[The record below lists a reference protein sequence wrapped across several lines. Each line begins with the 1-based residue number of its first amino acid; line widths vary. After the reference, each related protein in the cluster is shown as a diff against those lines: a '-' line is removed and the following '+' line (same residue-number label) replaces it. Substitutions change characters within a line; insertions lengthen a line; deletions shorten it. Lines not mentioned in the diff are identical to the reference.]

1 MIGASSARDLVNDR
15 THYGR
20 PFLTSSRAY
29 AACTRELAR
38 LSDEV
43 LRGVALLGGAVQ
55 DEKATIRRSPDRC
68 IVQLGPV
75 ALTIAWLR
83 GNNSSVAL
91 GELLVIVW
99 RGAVAP
105 RKDHNHPERP
115 SKGPAPLGA
124 TSLWEQVFSAVG
136 ASEQTWGWHP
146 PGAEIERCSSIELAE
161 RCVGR
166 LQAAYMEGAIAP
178 VATPDAVAL
187 A

>member
-1 MIGASSARDLVNDR
+1 MIGTSSARDLVNDR

-20 PFLTSSRAY
+20 PFLTTSRAY

-43 LRGVALLGGAVQ
+43 LRGVALLGGAMQ

-83 GNNSSVAL
+83 GNNSSVAV

-105 RKDHNHPERP
+105 RQDHNHPERP

-136 ASEQTWGWHP
+136 ESEQTWGWHP

-178 VATPDAVAL
+178 VATLDAVAL
-187 A
+187 S

>member
-43 LRGVALLGGAVQ
+43 LRVVALLGSPMQ
-55 DEKATIRRSPDRC
+55 DEKPTIRRSPDRC

-75 ALTIAWLR
+75 ALTVAWLR
-83 GNNSSVAL
+83 ANNDSIAL

-99 RGAVAP
+99 RGSVAP
-105 RKDHNHPERP
+105 RKDHNPERP

-124 TSLWEQVFSAVG
+124 TPLWEQVLTAVG
-136 ASEQTWGWHP
+136 ESEQTWGWHP

-166 LQAAYMEGAIAP
+166 LQAAYLEGAIAP
-178 VATPDAVAL
+178 TASPEAVAI